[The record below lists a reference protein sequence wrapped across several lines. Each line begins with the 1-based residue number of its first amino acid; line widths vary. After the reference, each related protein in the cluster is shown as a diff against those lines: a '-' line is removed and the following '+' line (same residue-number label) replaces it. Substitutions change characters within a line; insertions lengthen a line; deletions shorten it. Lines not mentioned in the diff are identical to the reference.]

1 MQQSPYS
8 FCRAWKK
15 RGMSLFL
22 ALVLVLGLFPGVPG
36 LEGEASAHWADPY
49 LSQLVEW
56 GFIRSDQAGY
66 PDRALTRADFMAIT
80 NRAYGYHETGETPF
94 EDVDEKDWYYDD
106 VGIAYTAR
114 YIKGTSPTTAS
125 PKSTLTRE
133 TAATILGRNMMLQES
148 AGELLDFAD
157 ARQISSWAKGT
168 VKSSLEHYLV
178 SGYDDGTFRP
188 QRNVSWGEM
197 AAMVTKLIGTPLQE
211 PGDYALGGTF
221 GNVTI
226 TSPGVTLRDTVISG
240 DLYVTGGVGLGDVK
254 LENVTVLGRIIASG
268 AGSSEGGGASILL
281 RNVIADELL
290 VDNLQDNPVSVKA
303 DGITEIGHT
312 TVRTTAFIED
322 NTPDG
327 MGLHHISLE
336 GESYPE
342 GEEPEDWEPP
352 VLTLA
357 GRIEE
362 VVNKTPNSIV
372 HAASG
377 TVAKLTV
384 DEAAEGSAVV
394 IDRNTVV
401 KELNL
406 DTTTTVT
413 GEGDVGKL
421 VVNAPGCVVEMLPD
435 EIEIRPG
442 ITAEINGEEMDSVAA
457 QESSEEPQILAGYP
471 EARDIIPTG
480 LDAVFMTNK
489 AGTVY
494 WAVSAI
500 TDGSVGEEDLIKPPS
515 YGNIAVSNGSLKVA
529 KGNEETTAKIGG
541 LTPGGSYYLSAVLVD
556 ARDKRSTTKVI
567 SFTTP
572 DNTTPAFCAGYP
584 YMSQVSR
591 TDSVVVV
598 MPNKDCKLYY
608 ALLPEGAAAPTENEL
623 KTSSV
628 AGALGYGVR
637 DVKKN
642 VEDTFRVND
651 VILDEQVNYVL
662 YLWLVDA
669 DGVNKGKIVSLKFT
683 TKDET
688 PPEFIVDPTPNKIQ
702 ANSVSLTFRLNEN
715 GTVYWVAVP
724 AGTIYPKPEPGTEFE
739 YAPENSEYGKMQ
751 IESGMNIGSD
761 GKAGKVTAKENT
773 DGTITVSGLKPEV
786 VYDFYY
792 VAKDTAGNYSVVW
805 KKITI
810 STLDVNPPVIKQFFE
825 LTSDPNDN
833 TTKPTADSDIYLDIN
848 ENVKCLGQNGGTSF
862 RELYDNVRTASGAE
876 KIAAINLWALN
887 LFNAIKLNKV
897 NGNVEEIHER
907 GAGYDFTDDITIDY
921 TQAYI
926 TTNPNDSNGIR
937 IVFPSEGLHLESG
950 ARYYFTVTGL
960 YDTSDNQNQIQPD
973 PIDFTIPA
981 RRAEAIKNGHSLEPF
996 DVAPPTVWFF
1006 TDPGVGS
1013 GDGPTDRNADG
1024 SLKQNDDK
1032 TAYVSETPDRY
1043 FRIDP
1048 RSTTSTNSTM
1058 SYDILMWS
1066 NLAST
1071 DFSLYYRVIDPDSK
1085 TSKRIDKG
1093 NAYPDTYTY
1102 KDPNA
1107 GADAEGIEIE
1117 DYLILPDGTSSYAD
1131 LVVDDNGWIWLGTNT
1146 VNNLPASGW
1155 SAKSV
1160 NALFNNCDATDFPQ
1174 LKNLNDHLEYEFV
1187 ISLERFKGD
1196 ANRDIWSGDVKFQ
1209 FDVIAGQSSILDQVS
1224 STLTR
1229 GRDYLKTNYIDKGLV
1244 SNIGWWDQESQPTLE
1259 LEWSRLAIGMPSFA
1273 NRTPT
1278 FSDITHESVTM
1289 NVSLS
1294 STGTIHYVVDLAKS
1308 TGDHPEIPTTRKVT
1322 PEEKEAIEQANLPES
1337 IWVDNSHTEIY
1348 ITFENLP
1355 NDVLP
1360 PPMSGIEAMPSW
1372 MMGTPGDTWD
1382 SNTSEDDPLGTNQI
1396 TLPSFDRVGSFDD
1409 LWDGP
1414 EPVAHGSFAA
1424 GPSRPTAEVIE
1435 GLEPSTDYYVYIVI
1449 DNDAGSQS
1457 HGYIYHFKTNP
1468 TMKPKIT
1475 IRPESDGSAWLATDN
1490 AATMAFV
1497 LFTVSD
1503 ATSEQGSDADKLKI
1517 LKDDFAK
1524 YVDGANN
1531 TTPEYGVTG
1540 EIPSVWANLSVLE
1553 AMKTP
1558 YSLTDIDQAETGIY
1572 IPKTT
1577 DGLTAPYEGGYSVFD
1592 IYAGGT
1598 IRRQMDEL
1606 IRNNIQGEGTTA
1618 TRIDYG
1624 SGINTPGNNEA
1635 VKQAL
1640 KDVNEGNEYVIL
1652 TVAVNSPPR
1661 GDEKDKANYEIESFK
1676 AYAPI
1681 EKSAGA
1687 APNLKMATL
1696 ADAKLDPDPTLSGKM
1711 DSFTG
1716 TLTLTFDKSL
1726 WTHNANGENVILD
1739 KDNIDRIQFTP
1750 AKSVTLTTTGSATN
1764 GASDTITVEFEQ
1776 LRSGQ
1781 VVTLPGNPK
1790 QFYNASDAGAEEQ
1803 MTIELKRE
1811 ERTEENY
1818 KRLYVWYVVTWGIE
1832 GKDPDYQQFTTNE
1845 IPVREEKLPDPPP
1858 DTNDST
1864 YTIDRPS
1871 QAPAQKPTLTLSA
1884 NSVTLDMGSSAK
1896 KTSTVTVKSVTPS
1909 GSAVTWKSA
1918 NESIATVSG
1927 GKITGKSIGTTTVTA
1942 TVTTSAGTASK
1953 IVTVKVTDSVT
1964 GLTLTSSTGK
1974 QPEWNEKNK
1983 TLTMYRGSTTSGN
1996 TMPSATFTVATNSP
2010 IPNTAQVYCAVMDA
2024 NGKELKTNFITCERT
2039 SGGKIKVTVK
2049 GGAPEGTAMPVKVSL
2064 GLQAKTGGADLT
2076 ANHYTFTIK
2085 ISGNDSSLNI
2095 SSR

>member
-1 MQQSPYS
+1 MQQSPFS

-15 RGMSLFL
+15 RAMSLFL

-94 EDVDEKDWYYDD
+94 EDVDEKDWFYDD

-197 AAMVTKLIGTPLQE
+197 AAMVTNLIGTPLQE
-211 PGDYALGGTF
+211 PGDYTLGGTF

-327 MGLHHISLE
+327 MGLRHISLE

-362 VVNKTPNSIV
+362 VVNKTPNSTV

-442 ITAEINGEEMDSVAA
+442 IAAEINGEEMDSVAA

-515 YGNIAVSNGSLKVA
+515 YGNIAVSNGSLNIA
-529 KGNEETTAKIGG
+529 KGNEETIAKVGK

-786 VYDFYY
+786 AYDFYY

-876 KIAAINLWALN
+876 KTAAINLWALN

-1196 ANRDIWSGDVKFQ
+1196 TNRDIWSGDVKFQ

-1360 PPMSGIEAMPSW
+1360 PPMSGIEAIPSW

-1382 SNTSEDDPLGTNQI
+1382 SNNSEDDPLGTNQI

-1490 AATMAFV
+1490 AAAMAFV

-1503 ATSEQGSDADKLKI
+1503 ATSEQGSDAEKLKI
-1517 LKDDFAK
+1517 LKQPFAQ

-1540 EIPSVWANLSVLE
+1540 NIPSVWANLSVLE

-1558 YSLTDIDQAETGIY
+1558 YSLTDINQAETGIY

-1652 TVAVNSPPR
+1652 TVAVNRPPR

-1696 ADAKLDPDPTLSGKM
+1696 ANAELDPDPTPSGKM

-1764 GASDTITVEFEQ
+1764 GASDTITVKFEQ

-1858 DTNDST
+1858 DTTNGST
-1864 YTIDRPS
+1864 YTVDKPS
-1871 QAPAQKPTLTLSA
+1871 AQKPTLTLSA

-2085 ISGNDSSLNI
+2085 ISGSDSNLNI